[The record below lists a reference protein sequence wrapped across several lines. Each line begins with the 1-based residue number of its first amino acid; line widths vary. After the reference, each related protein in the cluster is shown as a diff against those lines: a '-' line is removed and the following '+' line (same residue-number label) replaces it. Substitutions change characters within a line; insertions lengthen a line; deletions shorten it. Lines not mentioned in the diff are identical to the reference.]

1 MWLRLARRNLLHDR
15 RRFAASVA
23 GVCFSVDLVIV
34 QLALFAGLA
43 ANASQVIDRSPG
55 DVWVSARNTSN
66 FQWGRPIPLRALD
79 VVRGT
84 PGVAWASELVV
95 GWTQVRVPEGGMQQ
109 LEVIGFDAAY
119 GVGAPWNVVAGNL
132 ADLAIPQRIV
142 LDRGSM
148 EKLGA
153 FALGDYR
160 ETLNER
166 LRIAAIT
173 SGISSFTTVPFAFTS
188 ADTARRLTGYMGPD
202 DTVYVVAGL
211 RPGADPAATFE
222 SLRRR
227 LPDLDVDSRDDMS
240 TRTRRYWMFET
251 GMGIGFLLTSLL
263 AIGVGTVIVSQNI
276 YAITLEHLAEY
287 ATLEAMGI
295 AMRSLAAVVMGQALL
310 TGVAGAIP
318 GCLLGAAV
326 VDAIQS
332 RGLPAALSTELV
344 AATLLAALATCVLA
358 SVTSIRRVTRLEP
371 ALVFRT

>member
-211 RPGADPAATFE
+211 RPGADPAATLE

-227 LPDLDVDSRDDMS
+227 LPDLDVDSRDDLS

-276 YAITLEHLAEY
+276 YATTLEHLAEY

-326 VDAIQS
+326 VDVIQS

>member
-132 ADLAIPQRIV
+132 AELAIPQRIV

-211 RPGADPAATFE
+211 RPGADPAATLE

-227 LPDLDVDSRDDMS
+227 LPDLDVDSRDDLS

-276 YAITLEHLAEY
+276 YATTLEHLAEY

-326 VDAIQS
+326 VDVIQS

>member
-43 ANASQVIDRSPG
+43 ANSSQVIDRSPG

-132 ADLAIPQRIV
+132 AELAIPQRIV

-211 RPGADPAATFE
+211 RPGADPAATLE

-227 LPDLDVDSRDDMS
+227 LPDLDVDSRDDLS

-276 YAITLEHLAEY
+276 YATTLEHLAEY

-326 VDAIQS
+326 VDVIQS